1 MNKIL
6 FVAFAVVFAL
16 TSCSSSDDDGVG
28 GPISTQ
34 IFGLIEKGPFVQGSE
49 VTLTDLNKDLSQSGK
64 SFSTNT
70 SNDLGNFEFDQTLD
84 LSSGLV
90 ELKTSGYFYNECTG
104 SLSNSLLTLI
114 TTFVMTGCFSAGI
127 VPLLSTGSADLQI
140 SSTVILFAIR
150 SSSLLISVPK

>member
-49 VTLTDLNKDLSQSGK
+49 VTLTDLNKDLSQSG
-64 SFSTNT
+64 SHFLPTP
-70 SNDLGNFEFDQTLD
+70 QMIWVTL
-84 LSSGLV
+84 
-90 ELKTSGYFYNECTG
+90 N
-104 SLSNSLLTLI
+104 LI
-114 TTFVMTGCFSAGI
+114 RHWI
-127 VPLLSTGSADLQI
+127 
-140 SSTVILFAIR
+140 
-150 SSSLLISVPK
+150 

>member
-104 SLSNSLLTLI
+104 KKTNSL
-114 TTFVMTGCFSAGI
+114 
-127 VPLLSTGSADLQI
+127 
-140 SSTVILFAIR
+140 
-150 SSSLLISVPK
+150 